1 MSNKN
6 YICCLGLLSFSLVR
20 NFVSREDKV
29 VNSNKFGID
38 NRNSLLINKIHIDT
52 FKIMA
57 LPSRARVYADVNSH
71 KPREY
76 WDYESY
82 VVDWG

>member
-1 MSNKN
+1 MILFLQFSAW
-6 YICCLGLLSFSLVR
+6 CLAKAGSKPVTEVGVWSVQRHLHATPLSSGLAVREPTFSR
-20 NFVSREDKV
+20 PA
-29 VNSNKFGID
+29 
-38 NRNSLLINKIHIDT
+38 
-52 FKIMA
+52 MA
-57 LPSRARVYADVNSH
+57 LPSRARVYADVNNH

>member
-1 MSNKN
+1 MRFFNFFS
-6 YICCLGLLSFSLVR
+6 GLLFRSHAGWSRVIHRGAGGGRSGLGDFK
-20 NFVSREDKV
+20 NQVSY
-29 VNSNKFGID
+29 SM
-38 NRNSLLINKIHIDT
+38 T
-52 FKIMA
+52 
-57 LPSRARVYADVNSH
+57 LPSSARVYADVNNH

>member
-1 MSNKN
+1 MLLFLHFSAW
-6 YICCLGLLSFSLVR
+6 CLARAGCKSVTDAGVRSVQRHLHASQTTSSGLAVR
-20 NFVSREDKV
+20 EPTYSRPA
-29 VNSNKFGID
+29 
-38 NRNSLLINKIHIDT
+38 
-52 FKIMA
+52 MA
-57 LPSRARVYADVNSH
+57 LPSRARVYADVNNH